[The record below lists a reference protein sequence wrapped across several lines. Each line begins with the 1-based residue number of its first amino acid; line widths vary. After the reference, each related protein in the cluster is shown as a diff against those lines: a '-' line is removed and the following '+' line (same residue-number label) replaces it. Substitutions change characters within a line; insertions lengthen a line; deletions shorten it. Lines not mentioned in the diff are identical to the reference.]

1 MTAKKKLRNKIM
13 SEPQWDYDKLLWE
26 YEQLQAEN
34 KRLRDAI
41 NQALPSISSAMGDY
55 NDARYIDIDV
65 LYCALKDK

>member
-1 MTAKKKLRNKIM
+1 MNKTQRLERIGSLWHQWNDAKI
-13 SEPQWDYDKLLWE
+13 
-26 YEQLQAEN
+26 EQLEAEN

-65 LYCALKDK
+65 LYKVLKDQNG